1 MTTEREL
8 DHIETILAN
17 LLVAE
22 RTSASLLDSLID
34 ILLAKGYLDLSDME
48 IINNDIKQSLT
59 ETIQD
64 LE

>member
-1 MTTEREL
+1 MTAEREL

-59 ETIQD
+59 ETISD

>member
-59 ETIQD
+59 ETISD